1 MKVLFT
7 CACGV
12 NSEKL
17 FNNLR
22 KDFKEK
28 IILYGVDIKNKEK
41 KTNLDFF
48 YKVPFINKKIFL
60 NKIFKICKKEKIN
73 LLFAWANKEIEV
85 LSKNKDKFNKINTRI
100 ILNNYKKIKT
110 FNDKLKTYNLLKRKK
125 IQTPKYSALNK
136 KTNLNRILKKYNYPL
151 KSIIIKSRFG
161 IGGRDT
167 FLLCGND
174 YRKYTWFSRYG
185 REKKIFKL
193 KKNLIYK
200 IKNKNFLVME
210 AMTKP
215 AYDVDVFINNND
227 VTTSIRRR
235 KNPAG
240 IPYKGSKVVHNKRI
254 LQISKKIIKSLRLE
268 FVLDLDFMTDEK
280 NNPQILEINPRPSG
294 SIVDSHKFGKKI
306 LTQAIRAFI

>member
-60 NKIFKICKKEKIN
+60 NKIFKFVKKEKIN

-125 IQTPKYSALNK
+125 NSNM
-136 KTNLNRILKKYNYPL
+136 
-151 KSIIIKSRFG
+151 KSIQRLIKKQ
-161 IGGRDT
+161 T
-167 FLLCGND
+167 
-174 YRKYTWFSRYG
+174 
-185 REKKIFKL
+185 
-193 KKNLIYK
+193 
-200 IKNKNFLVME
+200 
-210 AMTKP
+210 
-215 AYDVDVFINNND
+215 
-227 VTTSIRRR
+227 
-235 KNPAG
+235 
-240 IPYKGSKVVHNKRI
+240 
-254 LQISKKIIKSLRLE
+254 
-268 FVLDLDFMTDEK
+268 
-280 NNPQILEINPRPSG
+280 
-294 SIVDSHKFGKKI
+294 
-306 LTQAIRAFI
+306 